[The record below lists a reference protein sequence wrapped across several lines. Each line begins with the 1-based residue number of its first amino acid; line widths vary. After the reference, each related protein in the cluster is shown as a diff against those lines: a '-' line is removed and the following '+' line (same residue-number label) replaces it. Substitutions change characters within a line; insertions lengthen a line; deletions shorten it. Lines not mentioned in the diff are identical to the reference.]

1 MPGWEWQLA
10 GIDWT
15 GLLKRTRR
23 YAAAAPAA
31 LAAFGVAMA
40 ASSTP
45 RPEIDARAESVNRLT
60 GGQMGAEGLAAITSR
75 MDPSQLAIAIRHEPG
90 ERRAALYGLTPGW
103 ESLTLAGKP
112 SLDLG
117 VSGLEAQKLNA
128 STPNASGLLRVA
140 APFAFK
146 PATEAD
152 RRRAM
157 RCLTQA
163 IYYEAALEPT
173 AGQEA
178 VAQVILNRVRD
189 PNYANSVCGVVFE
202 GAERVTGCQ
211 FSFTCDG
218 ALGQAPVAW
227 AWNRAKSVAE
237 RALAGNVATAVG
249 TATHYHADYVHPW
262 WSPTLGKLTQIGA
275 HIFYRW
281 KGVYG
286 EPAAFR
292 QAYSGR
298 EPIIDEAR
306 FSRPR
311 LQIASTTD
319 ADAALAEAAAS
330 GESAIRTVEI
340 NGQTR
345 VVGVISLGGRAQPTS
360 DQIAAINQRL
370 AAFEAPPAEPKPVVA
385 APPGVTVMD
394 VEEVG
399 RPAS

>member
-1 MPGWEWQLA
+1 MA
-10 GIDWT
+10 RIDWT
-15 GLLKRTRR
+15 SLLKRSRR
-23 YAAAAPAA
+23 LAAAAPAA
-31 LAAFGVAMA
+31 LAAAGVAMA
-40 ASSTP
+40 ASSTV
-45 RPEIDARAESVNRLT
+45 RPEIDRRAEAVRQVT
-60 GGQMGAEGLAAITSR
+60 GGDLTDKGLSAITRR
-75 MDPSQLAIAIRHEPG
+75 MSPSQLAVAIRHDPS

-103 ESLTLAGKP
+103 ESLSLGGKP

-128 STPNASGLLRVA
+128 AMPVSGLLRPA
-140 APFAFK
+140 QPFAFK
-146 PATEAD
+146 PATADD
-152 RRRAM
+152 RRRAI

-163 IYYEAALEPT
+163 VYYEAALEPT
-173 AGQEA
+173 EGQEA
-178 VAQVILNRVRD
+178 VAQVVLNRVRD

-218 ALGQAPVAW
+218 SLGQAPVAW
-227 AWNRAKSVAE
+227 AWNRAARVAE
-237 RALAGNVATAVG
+237 RALAGNVALKVG

-262 WSPTLGKLTQIGA
+262 WSPTLNKLTQIGA

-298 EPIIDEAR
+298 EPRIDEAR

-311 LQIASTTD
+311 LQIASTTE
-319 ADAALAEAAAS
+319 ADAALAEAAAK
-330 GESAIRTVEI
+330 GETATRTVEI
-340 NGQTR
+340 DGQTR
-345 VVGVISLGGRAQPTS
+345 VVGVLSLGGRQQPTRE
-360 DQIAAINQRL
+360 QIIEINQSL
-370 AAFEAPPAEPKPVVA
+370 ARFEAPPAPAPAPA
-385 APPGVTVMD
+385 APVGVTVMD